1 MGKEEPKR
9 GRKASGVDLTAN
21 EIRDIAYRVAKIA
34 SRLHGIADDMD
45 GVGIPVLRPTPGYR
59 ADLDALEDKIEKQ
72 FERRLVDAV
81 KRIVSAE
88 RASHL
93 KQKYAIRP

>member
-21 EIRDIAYRVAKIA
+21 EIRDIAYRVTKIA

-59 ADLDALEDKIEKQ
+59 ADLDALKYY
-72 FERRLVDAV
+72 VTHDADDV
-81 KRIVSAE
+81 ADGLWAE
-88 RASHL
+88 WGAASG
-93 KQKYAIRP
+93 INGGNG